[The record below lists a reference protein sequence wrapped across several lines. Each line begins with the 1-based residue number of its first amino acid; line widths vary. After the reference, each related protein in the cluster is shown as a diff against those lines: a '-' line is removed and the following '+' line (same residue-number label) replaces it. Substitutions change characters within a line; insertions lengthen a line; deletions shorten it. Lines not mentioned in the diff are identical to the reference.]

1 MRQVFEN
8 LWHLMADRVECR
20 ILGAYGEGM
29 QELCE
34 FGSVLSQTLLMLL
47 CGKRGSKQKPSRS
60 RNPSDRSP
68 IVSATDRMICR
79 QLRVKNWILRL
90 RLIFLFFFFFFCFG
104 SLPFRFLQHTGLSS
118 LPQPF
123 EPSYCGRMLF
133 SPIRVVMELIAH
145 ARDAPS
151 IQASAARSV

>member
-90 RLIFLFFFFFFCFG
+90 RLIFLFFFFFFALVLFPSASSNTPDC
-104 SLPFRFLQHTGLSS
+104 LPFRSLLNLPTAAACCSLQSGL
-118 LPQPF
+118 
-123 EPSYCGRMLF
+123 
-133 SPIRVVMELIAH
+133 
-145 ARDAPS
+145 
-151 IQASAARSV
+151 